1 MLRYL
6 EFSCEVIALALAIAF
21 CIEGK
26 WDFHIWCLA
35 IAIGIAILT
44 RKQARSFSIKAVL
57 LAFSLFTLRAT
68 IAWAARTFPLDYPL
82 QVYLTLQMPK
92 DGLTAIFVKKY
103 IIDVLLFGFIICL
116 FLSPLASAFLVKIK
130 RKRIILAVP
139 FLVILALNA
148 LSVFISIPYKQY
160 FELMES
166 KQYSHSVF
174 FQQNFVYSDSNTITL
189 KTEQPRNLILIIMES
204 MENSFAEY
212 IPEITALEK
221 IGVNFSSDT
230 GFGGGIEV
238 SGTDFTAAATAAIT
252 TGIPLVAIL
261 GFGDTVLANATSI
274 YDVLKEQNYT
284 NIFIQGSN
292 ANFSNTR
299 PFLIAHG
306 MDQVFDI
313 NNLGNKQNSKDE
325 YKHLSYS
332 IGITDKFLMDIS
344 KRILDTLASTKPFS
358 LTITT
363 IETHFPHG
371 FYNEECE
378 DKPDGAS
385 EESELIATLRCASK
399 NINDFVAW
407 VKDQPFAANTEIVIV
422 GDHLFKGKILI
433 PNTDENRRW
442 VNLFI
447 NPALVPRNRKL
458 RRFTSMDMA
467 PTILESMGY
476 ELSSHRMGFGISL
489 YSEEKTL
496 LEKMGKD
503 SLNLNLNKQRTSIE
517 YNALNIHGAK

>member
-1 MLRYL
+1 MLKYL
-6 EFSCEVIALALAIAF
+6 GLFCEIIALALAIAF
-21 CIEGK
+21 CIDGK
-26 WDFHIWCLA
+26 WDIHAWCFA
-35 IAIGIAILT
+35 IATGIVILT
-44 RKQARSFSIKAVL
+44 HKQARTFSLKAVL
-57 LAFSLFTLRAT
+57 LAFTLFTLRAS
-68 IAWAARTFPLDYPL
+68 IAWVARTFPLDYPL

-103 IIDVLLFGFIICL
+103 IIDVLLFGFIVSL
-116 FLSPLASAFLVKIK
+116 FLSPLANILLVKFKQK
-130 RKRIILAVP
+130 RLILAIPFLIILAW
-139 FLVILALNA
+139 NA

-160 FELMES
+160 FELMEN
-166 KQYSHSVF
+166 KQYSHSSF
-174 FQQNFVYSDSNTITL
+174 FQKNFVYSDSNKVIL

-221 IGVNFSSDT
+221 NGVNFSSDT

-238 SGTDFTAAATAAIT
+238 AGTDFTAAATASIA
-252 TGIPLVAIL
+252 TGIPLVSIL

-274 YDVLKEQNYT
+274 YDVLKEQDFT

-313 NNLGNKQNSKDE
+313 NNLETKQNSKDE
-325 YKHLSYS
+325 YKNLSYS
-332 IGITDKFLMDIS
+332 VGITDKSLMDIS
-344 KRILDTLASTKPFS
+344 KKILDTLASTKPFS

-378 DKPDGAS
+378 DKPNGVS
-385 EESELIATLRCASK
+385 EESKLIATLQCASK
-399 NINDFVAW
+399 NVNDFVKW
-407 VKDQPFAANTEIVIV
+407 VKEQPFAANTEIVIV

-433 PNTDENRRW
+433 PGTDENRRW

-447 NPALVPRNRKL
+447 NPALVPQNAKL
-458 RRFTSMDMA
+458 RQFTSMDMA

-489 YSEEKTL
+489 YSGEKTL
-496 LEKMGKD
+496 LEQMGKD
-503 SLNLNLNKQRTSIE
+503 SLNINLNKQRTSIE
-517 YNALNIHGAK
+517 YNALNVHGAK